1 MNNQLMNI
9 EDNEMNIFEQGN
21 QKPAYCSIVAESFDD
36 KAKIFNAMSSPD
48 ERLRNHINEIIK
60 IRDVY
65 CEIVEC
71 VNKDTGE
78 TSEAQRVVLID
89 TEGKSYQ
96 CVSSGI
102 FNSLKRLFTVFGMPT
117 WEKGVPCKVKQVSN
131 GERQILTLVVANK

>member
-1 MNNQLMNI
+1 MNNQLMTI
-9 EDNEMNIFEQGN
+9 EDNELNIFEQGN

-71 VNKDTGE
+71 VNKDTSE
-78 TSEAQRVVLID
+78 TSEAPRVVLID

>member
-1 MNNQLMNI
+1 MNNAMMTI
-9 EDNEMNIFEQGN
+9 EEQDMNIFEQGN
-21 QKPAYCSIVAESFDD
+21 KKPAYCSIVAESFDD

-71 VNKDTGE
+71 VNKETGA
-78 TSEAQRVVLID
+78 TSEAPRVVLID

-96 CVSSGI
+96 CVSTGI

>member
-21 QKPAYCSIVAESFDD
+21 QKPAYCSIVAESFED

-48 ERLRNHINEIIK
+48 ERLRNHINEVIK

-65 CEIVEC
+65 CEIVEST
-71 VNKDTGE
+71 NKYTGE
-78 TSEAQRVVLID
+78 TSEAPRVVLID

-96 CVSSGI
+96 CVSTGI

>member
-9 EDNEMNIFEQGN
+9 EDNELNIFEQGN

-65 CEIVEC
+65 CEIIEY

-78 TSEAQRVVLID
+78 TSEAPRVVLID

>member
-1 MNNQLMNI
+1 MNNQLMNV

-48 ERLRNHINEIIK
+48 ERLRNHINEIIN

-65 CEIVEC
+65 CEIVMC
-71 VNKDTGE
+71 TNKKTGE
-78 TSEAQRVVLID
+78 TSEAPRVVLID

-96 CVSSGI
+96 CVSTGI
-102 FNSLKRLFTVFGMPT
+102 FISLKRLFTVFGMPT

-131 GERQILTLVVANK
+131 GERQILTLVVADK

>member
-9 EDNEMNIFEQGN
+9 EENELNIFEQGN

-48 ERLRNHINEIIK
+48 ERLRNHINEVIK

-65 CEIVEC
+65 CEIVTC
-71 VNKDTGE
+71 MNKDTGE
-78 TSEAQRVVLID
+78 TSEAPRVVLID

-96 CVSSGI
+96 CVSTGI

>member
-1 MNNQLMNI
+1 MNNQIMNI
-9 EDNEMNIFEQGN
+9 EDNELNIFEQGA
-21 QKPAYCSIVAESFDD
+21 QKPAYCSIVAESFED
-36 KAKIFNAMSSPD
+36 KAKIFNAMTSPD
-48 ERLRNHINEIIK
+48 ERLRDHINEIIK

-65 CEIVEC
+65 CEIVAC
-71 VNKDTGE
+71 VNKDTGA
-78 TSEAQRVVLID
+78 TSEAPRVVLID

-96 CVSSGI
+96 CVSTGI

>member
-9 EDNEMNIFEQGN
+9 EDNELNIFEQGN
-21 QKPAYCSIVAESFDD
+21 QKPAYCSIVAESFED

-65 CEIVEC
+65 CEIVEF

-78 TSEAQRVVLID
+78 TSEAPRVVLID

-96 CVSSGI
+96 CVSTGI
-102 FNSLKRLFTVFGMPT
+102 FNSLKGLFTVFGMPS

-131 GERQILTLVVANK
+131 GERQILTLVVSNK

>member
-1 MNNQLMNI
+1 MNNQIMNI
-9 EDNEMNIFEQGN
+9 EENELNIFEQGN

-71 VNKDTGE
+71 VNKETRE
-78 TSEAQRVVLID
+78 TSEAPRVVLID

-96 CVSSGI
+96 CVSTGI

-117 WEKGVPCKVKQVSN
+117 WDKGVPCKVKQVSN

>member
-9 EDNEMNIFEQGN
+9 EENEMNIFEQGN

-78 TSEAQRVVLID
+78 KSEAPRVVLID

-96 CVSSGI
+96 CVSTGI

-131 GERQILTLVVANK
+131 GERQILTLVVTNK

>member
-9 EDNEMNIFEQGN
+9 EDNELNIFEQGN

-71 VNKDTGE
+71 VNKETSE
-78 TSEAQRVVLID
+78 TSEAPRVVLID

>member
-1 MNNQLMNI
+1 MNNQLMNV
-9 EDNEMNIFEQGN
+9 EEQEMNIFEQGN
-21 QKPAYCSIVAESFDD
+21 QKPAYCSIVAETFED

-71 VNKDTGE
+71 TNKDTGE
-78 TSEAQRVVLID
+78 TSEAPRVVLID

-96 CVSSGI
+96 CVSTGI

>member
-1 MNNQLMNI
+1 MNNAMMTI
-9 EDNEMNIFEQGN
+9 EEQDMNIFEQGN

-78 TSEAQRVVLID
+78 TSEAPRVVLID

>member
-9 EDNEMNIFEQGN
+9 EDNELNIFEQGA
-21 QKPAYCSIVAESFDD
+21 QKPAYCSIVAESFED

-65 CEIVEC
+65 CEIVAC
-71 VNKDTGE
+71 TNKKTGE
-78 TSEAQRVVLID
+78 TSEAPRIVLID

-96 CVSSGI
+96 CVSTGI

-117 WEKGVPCKVKQVSN
+117 WENGVPCKVKQVSN
-131 GERQILTLVVANK
+131 GERQILTLVVSNK

>member
-1 MNNQLMNI
+1 MSNQLMNV
-9 EDNEMNIFEQGN
+9 EEQELNIFEQGN
-21 QKPAYCSIVAESFDD
+21 QKPAYCSIVAETFED

-65 CEIVEC
+65 CEIVGC
-71 VNKDTGE
+71 MNKDTGE
-78 TSEAQRVVLID
+78 TSEAPRVVLID

-96 CVSSGI
+96 CVSTGI